1 MTTAESWRAEMPS
14 ALDRDLIT
22 HAQTMVYYTDDA
34 PSVVGLFQPPKVITD
49 ADQMAIYAGTL
60 RDGAVAVEFV
70 YEYGDN
76 DHLHRDRGL
85 EVTVYATDG
94 SVIASQDYG

>member
-1 MTTAESWRAEMPS
+1 MPS

-22 HAQTMVYYTDDA
+22 HAQAEAIAAQTMVYYTDDA